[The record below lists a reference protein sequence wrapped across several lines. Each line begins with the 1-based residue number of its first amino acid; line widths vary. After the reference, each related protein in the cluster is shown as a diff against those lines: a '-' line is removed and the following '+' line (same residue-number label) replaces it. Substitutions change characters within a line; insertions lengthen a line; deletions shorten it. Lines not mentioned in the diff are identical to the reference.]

1 MDGKGVYTLRS
12 LPMGASGLLW
22 SMFISMPSAMILL
35 WAAQLLAIYLGY
47 GLYRMEVLLYNLPGN
62 VDGMSR
68 IGFSIIVPDR
78 EWLPPANDLYLAF
91 IRTPFL
97 QLFYPRHPVFLALA
111 AFMVVLPPISGAY
124 SVLALCERRARA
136 LLPVLFCWG
145 AFLIGLVEG
154 QADAE
159 PSDEYATLRRCD
171 IVNLENGTVVKQ
183 FQDSSPLARMGVMDA
198 LYADDTLYLISFITP
213 PDRSSEKEQNQQPS
227 GWTVT
232 CPYLSVYREGDQ
244 VFACTIQSGQQ
255 EDKRCETPNIRR
267 YEALQLQKG
276 GE

>member
-1 MDGKGVYTLRS
+1 
-12 LPMGASGLLW
+12 
-22 SMFISMPSAMILL
+22 MFIAMLSAMILL

-68 IGFSIIVPDR
+68 IGFSVIVPDR

-154 QADAE
+154 QA
-159 PSDEYATLRRCD
+159 
-171 IVNLENGTVVKQ
+171 
-183 FQDSSPLARMGVMDA
+183 
-198 LYADDTLYLISFITP
+198 
-213 PDRSSEKEQNQQPS
+213 
-227 GWTVT
+227 
-232 CPYLSVYREGDQ
+232 
-244 VFACTIQSGQQ
+244 
-255 EDKRCETPNIRR
+255 
-267 YEALQLQKG
+267 ALQHQGYEQLFAIG
-276 GE
+276 ISLVLTLLGMLLMLGLAWRRAGRSRLG

>member
-1 MDGKGVYTLRS
+1 MLFYFLRYFMDGKGVYTLRS

-22 SMFISMPSAMILL
+22 SMFIAMLSAMILL

-68 IGFSIIVPDR
+68 IGFSVIVQDR

-154 QADAE
+154 QA
-159 PSDEYATLRRCD
+159 
-171 IVNLENGTVVKQ
+171 
-183 FQDSSPLARMGVMDA
+183 
-198 LYADDTLYLISFITP
+198 
-213 PDRSSEKEQNQQPS
+213 
-227 GWTVT
+227 
-232 CPYLSVYREGDQ
+232 
-244 VFACTIQSGQQ
+244 
-255 EDKRCETPNIRR
+255 
-267 YEALQLQKG
+267 ALQHQGYEQLFAIG
-276 GE
+276 ISLVLTLLGMLLMLGLAWRRAGRSRLG